1 MNMEKLIVDRIT
13 ENIAILEKE
22 DRSHIEVSLEKLG
35 FEIRQ
40 GNVLIFDGE
49 NFILDI
55 EQENIRRSRIFSL
68 QEKLKNKNSK

>member
-1 MNMEKLIVDRIT
+1 MEKLIVDRIT

-22 DRSHIEVSLEKLG
+22 NKSHIQVPLEKLD

-49 NFILDI
+49 NYILDT

-68 QEKLKNKNSK
+68 QEKLRNKNNK

>member
-1 MNMEKLIVDRIT
+1 MEKLIVDRIT

-22 DRSHIEVSLEKLG
+22 DKSHIQLPLEKLG

-49 NFILDI
+49 NFILDT
-55 EQENIRRSRIFSL
+55 EQENIRRSRIYSL
-68 QEKLKNKNSK
+68 QEKLRNKNNK